1 MPKKSK
7 PSLLQK
13 PCRMPPNVIQIT
25 RRLFVQL
32 LLAFGL
38 CASDDYDNTYIDR
51 LTFSSDSEAAPC
63 GWGRERRG
71 AAQCDER
78 ATGPPP
84 ADFSRASK
92 QAKCQACPTCP
103 GCLKCLSCPPCQA
116 TAPAGYKRHGDL
128 GYYKLHHHDKPW
140 NDAKNTCEREGG
152 YLVVINSK
160 NPFRKRFFGDI
171 GIRKIQGNE
180 KPSVFNREQLGYRAV
195 QPSYLPE
202 HSLAFAS
209 TTAGDTKSFSQDEAK
224 VLNSIMN
231 KFGYRTIHAGFYD
244 PIKNRRFVT
253 VLDNYQ
259 WYLEWAPSQPGSNRN
274 RNCGTYTTRGLSTI
288 YCTSSRPF
296 VCELY
301 A

>member
-160 NPFRKRFFGDI
+160 
-171 GIRKIQGNE
+171 
-180 KPSVFNREQLGYRAV
+180 
-195 QPSYLPE
+195 
-202 HSLAFAS
+202 
-209 TTAGDTKSFSQDEAK
+209 DEAK